1 MSNRGLGASMTK
13 ANEHHMVTGNTSA
26 NLTNKQ
32 KAALLVLSLD
42 LPTATALMRALSQ
55 QEIEDLTVEIT
66 RLKSV
71 PAAVTEK
78 VIEEFQQLIT
88 AQEFLI
94 EGGTEQA
101 QALLEKSLGPERAAI
116 ILERVRG
123 VTNVRGFNNLKKVD
137 AYQIASFV
145 QKEHPQTIALI
156 LSNLR
161 TEQVAEILSEFSPEL
176 RNDVIYRMATLGKV
190 SPALIAEMEE
200 ALETVAQSEMAL
212 GMSETGGPKS
222 VATILNRVGGDA
234 AKEIMEHLEKREPQ
248 LAQEIKNLMFMFD
261 DIIYVDD
268 RGIQRMLREVD
279 KKDLAL
285 ALKVVDEKLKAKILA
300 NMSERARD
308 LLKEELEY
316 MGPVRLKEV
325 EAAQARIVAI
335 VKQLEEAGEII
346 IVGRGGTEELVV

>member
-1 MSNRGLGASMTK
+1 MLA
-13 ANEHHMVTGNTSA
+13 
-26 NLTNKQ
+26 
-32 KAALLVLSLD
+32 LD
-42 LPTATALMRALSQ
+42 LPTATALMRSLSQ
-55 QEIEDLTVEIT
+55 HEIEDLTVEIT
-66 RLKSV
+66 KLKGV
-71 PAAVTEK
+71 PAAVIDH

-101 QALLEKSLGPERAAI
+101 QALLERSLGAERAAV

-137 AYQIASFV
+137 AYQIATFV

-161 TEQVAEILSEFSPEL
+161 TEQVADVLSEFPPTL
-176 RNDVIYRMATLGKV
+176 RNDVVYRMATLGKV
-190 SPALIAEMEE
+190 SPSLLSEMEE
-200 ALETVAQSEMAL
+200 ALEVVAQTEMAL
-212 GMSETGGPKS
+212 GVSETGGPKS
-222 VATILNRVGGDA
+222 VATILNRLGGDTT
-234 AKEIMEHLEKREPQ
+234 KEIMEHLERREPQ

-261 DIIYVDD
+261 DIVYVDD
-268 RGIQRMLREVD
+268 RGIQRILREVD

-285 ALKVVDEKLKAKILA
+285 ALKVVDEKLKTKILS
-300 NMSERARD
+300 NMSERARE
-308 LLKEELEY
+308 LLQEELEY

-325 EAAQARIVAI
+325 EAAQARIVSI

-346 IVGRGGTEELVV
+346 IAGRGGAEELVV

>member
-1 MSNRGLGASMTK
+1 MVATASTSSNLS
-13 ANEHHMVTGNTSA
+13 
-26 NLTNKQ
+26 NKQ
-32 KAALLVLSLD
+32 KAALLMLALD
-42 LPTATALMRALSQ
+42 LPTSTALMRSLSQ

-66 RLKSV
+66 KLKGV
-71 PAAVTEK
+71 PAAVIDR
-78 VIEEFQQLIT
+78 VIDEFQQLIT

-101 QALLEKSLGPERAAI
+101 QALLEKSLGPERAAV

-137 AYQIASFV
+137 AYQIATFV

-161 TEQVAEILSEFSPEL
+161 TEQVAEVLSEFPQAL
-176 RNDVIYRMATLGKV
+176 RNDVVYRMATLGKV
-190 SPALIAEMEE
+190 SPTLLSEMEE
-200 ALETVAQSEMAL
+200 ALEAVAETEMAL
-212 GMSETGGPKS
+212 GVSETGGPKS
-222 VATILNRVGGDA
+222 VATILNRVGGDT

-248 LAQEIKNLMFMFD
+248 LAQEIKNLMFMFE
-261 DIIYVDD
+261 DIVYVDD
-268 RGIQRMLREVD
+268 RGIQRILREVD

-285 ALKVVDEKLKAKILA
+285 ALKVVDEKLKTKILS
-300 NMSERARD
+300 NMSERARE
-308 LLKEELEY
+308 LLQEELEY

-346 IVGRGGTEELVV
+346 IAGRGGSEELVV

>member
-1 MSNRGLGASMTK
+1 MSTTTS
-13 ANEHHMVTGNTSA
+13 VTQA

-32 KAALLVLSLD
+32 KAALLVLALD
-42 LPTATALMRALSQ
+42 LPTATALMRTLSQ

-66 RLKSV
+66 RLKGV

-78 VIEEFQQLIT
+78 VVEEFQQLIA
-88 AQEFLI
+88 AQEYLI

-101 QALLEKSLGPERAAI
+101 QALLEKSLGPEKAAL

-161 TEQVAEILSEFSPEL
+161 TEQVAEVLSQFPPAL
-176 RNDVIYRMATLGKV
+176 RNDVVYRMATLGKV
-190 SPALIAEMEE
+190 SPSLLAEMEE

-212 GMSETGGPKS
+212 GVSEAGGPKA
-222 VATILNRVGGDA
+222 VATILNRIGGDT
-234 AKEIMEHLEKREPQ
+234 AKEIMEHFEKREPQ
-248 LAQEIKNLMFMFD
+248 LAQEIKNLMFMFE

-268 RGIQRMLREVD
+268 RGIQRVLREVD

-285 ALKVVDEKLKAKILA
+285 SLKVVDEKLKSKILS
-300 NMSERARD
+300 NMSERARE
-308 LLKEELEY
+308 LLLEELEY

-346 IVGRGGTEELVV
+346 IVGRGGAEELVV

>member
-1 MSNRGLGASMTK
+1 MLA
-13 ANEHHMVTGNTSA
+13 
-26 NLTNKQ
+26 
-32 KAALLVLSLD
+32 LD
-42 LPTATALMRALSQ
+42 LPTSTALMRSLSQ

-66 RLKSV
+66 KLKGV
-71 PAAVTEK
+71 PAAVIDR
-78 VIEEFQQLIT
+78 VIDEFQQLIT

-101 QALLEKSLGPERAAI
+101 QALLEKSLGPERAAV

-137 AYQIASFV
+137 AYQIATFV

-161 TEQVAEILSEFSPEL
+161 TEQVAEVLSEFPQAL
-176 RNDVIYRMATLGKV
+176 RNDVVYRMATLGKV
-190 SPALIAEMEE
+190 SPTLLSEMEE
-200 ALETVAQSEMAL
+200 ALEAVAETEMAL
-212 GMSETGGPKS
+212 GVSETGGPKS
-222 VATILNRVGGDA
+222 VATILNRVGGDT

-248 LAQEIKNLMFMFD
+248 LAQEIKNLMFMFE
-261 DIIYVDD
+261 DIVYVDD
-268 RGIQRMLREVD
+268 RGIQRILREVD

-285 ALKVVDEKLKAKILA
+285 ALKVVDEKLKTKILS
-300 NMSERARD
+300 NMSERARE
-308 LLKEELEY
+308 LLQEELEY

-346 IVGRGGTEELVV
+346 IAGRGGSEELVV